1 MIVPEL
7 AQALFKAY
15 HNNEIY
21 SISNFLM
28 DIDEN
33 CSTKCEIC
41 SLPKICRELFILN
54 NTTDRFAFLNNTKP
68 VYDYIKYNYPEYLL

>member
-1 MIVPEL
+1 MTVPEL

-21 SISNFLM
+21 SISNFLI
-28 DIDEN
+28 DIDEDKEELI

-54 NTTDRFAFLNNTKP
+54 NTKP
-68 VYDYIKYNYPEYLL
+68 VYDYIKFNYPEYLL